1 MKKFIF
7 SLLALLPISAIA
19 QYNPETL
26 RTPVAQPAQRI
37 EIVLPQVCG
46 YNLYKADLHTHSVYS
61 DGDVTP
67 AFRVREAYFDGLDVI
82 AITEHL
88 EYRRHEG
95 NMLKF
100 LKGYTGNKV
109 KKAENYNLINKQ
121 CPKGGIQSDQNYA
134 VEEAVKASKRYGIL
148 VIPGAEITREP
159 VAIGHYN
166 ALFTKDNNTIYDP
179 DPLQSLRNAREQGA
193 LIQHNHPGWRRTT
206 CAKTKFEV
214 KAYNEGLIDGI
225 EVANGGSLYTTVIN
239 RAFDENLFVAANT
252 DIHDGTAEG
261 YRFKG
266 QLRNM
271 TLILA
276 KECTLDAL
284 YEALCAKRTIAVS
297 GGYIT
302 AKEELL
308 KELFLASVECTVI
321 STNSNGSRTFS
332 LANKSSLPYTFK
344 TSPNA
349 LPITLYPMQSLTL
362 SVAKDKTYDMT
373 ITNMFCGENVNPVIN
388 LEVK

>member
-206 CAKTKFEV
+206 CAKTEFEV

-332 LANKSSLPYTFK
+332 LANKSSLLYTFK

>member
-206 CAKTKFEV
+206 CAKTEFEV

-308 KELFLASVECTVI
+308 KELFLASVECNVI

-332 LANKSSLPYTFK
+332 LANKSSLLYTFK

>member
-134 VEEAVKASKRYGIL
+134 VEEAV
-148 VIPGAEITREP
+148 
-159 VAIGHYN
+159 
-166 ALFTKDNNTIYDP
+166 
-179 DPLQSLRNAREQGA
+179 
-193 LIQHNHPGWRRTT
+193 
-206 CAKTKFEV
+206 
-214 KAYNEGLIDGI
+214 
-225 EVANGGSLYTTVIN
+225 
-239 RAFDENLFVAANT
+239 
-252 DIHDGTAEG
+252 
-261 YRFKG
+261 
-266 QLRNM
+266 
-271 TLILA
+271 
-276 KECTLDAL
+276 
-284 YEALCAKRTIAVS
+284 
-297 GGYIT
+297 
-302 AKEELL
+302 
-308 KELFLASVECTVI
+308 
-321 STNSNGSRTFS
+321 
-332 LANKSSLPYTFK
+332 
-344 TSPNA
+344 
-349 LPITLYPMQSLTL
+349 
-362 SVAKDKTYDMT
+362 
-373 ITNMFCGENVNPVIN
+373 
-388 LEVK
+388 